1 MRDDRNIF
9 ITVHRFVREQNRDFH
24 RSNVGAVFPECADA
38 FLVHSR
44 PLSQSNLKEYLMKS
58 LLITLFLGV
67 FVLIGSAQ
75 AQQEKKSNDLSVT
88 GEIIDVKCYT
98 TGMMGGRG
106 PEHEECAVACIK
118 SGLPVG
124 ILDEK
129 SGDVYTIV
137 PARGMKGANEAL
149 LKFVAKRV
157 TIKGK
162 LSEKGGARIL
172 AYSSVEE
179 VK

>member
-1 MRDDRNIF
+1 M
-9 ITVHRFVREQNRDFH
+9 
-24 RSNVGAVFPECADA
+24 GAVEINVQEIIPISPT
-38 FLVHSR
+38 HIR
-44 PLSQSNLKEYLMKS
+44 GGLMKYILS
-58 LLITLFLGV
+58 TVVLFLALTV
-67 FVLIGSAQ
+67 AGSAQ
-75 AQQEKKSNDLSVT
+75 EKKMAADVSVT
-88 GEIIDVKCYT
+88 GEIVDIKCYT

-106 PEHEECAVACIK
+106 AEHEECAIACIK

-124 ILDEK
+124 VLDEK

-137 PARGMKGANEAL
+137 PARGMKSANEAL

-157 TIKGK
+157 TVKGK
-162 LSEKGGARIL
+162 LTEKGGARIL